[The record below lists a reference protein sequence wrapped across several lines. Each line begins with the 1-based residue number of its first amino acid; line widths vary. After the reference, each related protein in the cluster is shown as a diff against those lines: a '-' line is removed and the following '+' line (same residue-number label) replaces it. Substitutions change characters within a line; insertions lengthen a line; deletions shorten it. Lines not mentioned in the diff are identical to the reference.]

1 MRRECKKKC
10 GKAGTMK
17 RTEGGGM
24 GQLRVRFEFVICSSS
39 FVEMIKEEIVEMKK
53 GCATIEV
60 EGFEC
65 VLN

>member
-1 MRRECKKKC
+1 
-10 GKAGTMK
+10 MK